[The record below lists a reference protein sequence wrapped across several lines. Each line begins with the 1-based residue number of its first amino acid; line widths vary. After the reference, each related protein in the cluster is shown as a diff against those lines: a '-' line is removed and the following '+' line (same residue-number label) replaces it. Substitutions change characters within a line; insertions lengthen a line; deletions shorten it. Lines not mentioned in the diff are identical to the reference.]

1 MTSHNFQSDSETILI
16 TQIALTIFAL
26 DYILDFN

>member
-1 MTSHNFQSDSETILI
+1 MDKHNFQSDSETILI

-26 DYILDFN
+26 DYIMDFN

>member
-1 MTSHNFQSDSETILI
+1 MDKHNIQSDSETILI

-26 DYILDFN
+26 DYIMDFN